1 MVDPVT
7 VEVIRNS
14 SIYIAEEMGIVLRNA
29 AYSPNIRDRMD
40 HSCAI
45 LLKSGEV
52 IAQAEH
58 IPVHLGSM
66 AVGVKNTISY
76 LKQIPIGL
84 EEGDVIVLND
94 PYIAGTHLNDI
105 TVIKPLFYKGDI
117 LGYVANK
124 AHHVDVGGMVPGSI
138 SGNARELVQEGVV
151 IPPMKLV
158 RRGELD
164 VSVLNMILSNV
175 RVPRYTR
182 GDLKAQIAALN
193 VGEKRLM
200 ELIDKYGVE
209 TVLEAWDR
217 TIDYTAN
224 YLRTKIKEIPSGSY
238 KAEDYMEMDDRLIT
252 IRTSVVVR
260 SDSMIVDFTGT
271 DKQVDMPINA
281 VYGVTVAATS
291 YAIKAALDPELPM
304 NYGFFKVV
312 RIEAQE
318 GTLVYPK
325 KPAPVAAGNVETSQ
339 RIAETVLKA
348 LSIPLR
354 GKIPA
359 ASHGSMN
366 NIMVGGVHEGKGWA
380 FYETIGGGM
389 GGRPGKDGVDGVHTH
404 MTNTMNTPIEV
415 IERECPILFVEYS
428 LRDDSGGPGQYRGGL
443 GITRAFKILSERAVL
458 SIATERVKLRPWGLE
473 GGLEGT
479 SGNHYVVKACGEVVK
494 LRSKD
499 TVELEKGDMVY
510 INTPGGGGYGRP
522 ELRDPELVLK
532 DVLDEKV
539 SLESARDFYKVVIRK
554 RRGSLVVDNEETAK
568 LRQEVRETDRDKR

>member
-1 MVDPVT
+1 MVLDPVT

-14 SIYIAEEMGIVLRNA
+14 SSYIAEEMGIVLRNS

-45 LLKSGEV
+45 MLENGEL

-66 AVGVKNTISY
+66 AVGVKNTIDY
-76 LKQIPIGL
+76 LQRSSIEL

-94 PYIAGTHLNDI
+94 PYIAGTHLNDV
-105 TVIKPLFYKGDI
+105 TMVKPLFHDGEIY
-117 LGYVANK
+117 GYVANK

-138 SGNARELVQEGVV
+138 SGNARELIQEGLVL
-151 IPPMKLV
+151 PPIKIV
-158 RRGELD
+158 RRGHMDL
-164 VSVLNMILSNV
+164 SILNLILSNV
-175 RVPRYTR
+175 RVTGYTR

-193 VGEKRLM
+193 VGEKRLKD
-200 ELIDKYGVE
+200 LIEKYGLDAV
-209 TVLEAWDR
+209 VEAWNR

-224 YLRTKIKEIPSGSY
+224 YMRKKLGEVPRGSY
-238 KAEDYMEMDDRLIT
+238 YAEDHMEADDSLLT
-252 IRTSVVVR
+252 IRARVSISR
-260 SDSMIVDFTGT
+260 EWLEVDFSET
-271 DKQVDMPINA
+271 DDQVDMPINA

-291 YAIKAALDPELPM
+291 YAVKASLDPDLPM

-312 RIEAQE
+312 RIKTRE
-318 GTLVYPK
+318 GTLVHPK

-339 RIAETVLKA
+339 RIAETVLRA
-348 LSIPLR
+348 LAKPLR
-354 GKIPA
+354 GRVPA

-366 NIMVGGVHEGKGWA
+366 NVMVGGVHEGKSWA

-389 GGRPGKDGVDGVHTH
+389 GARPGKDGVDGVHTH

-415 IERECPILFVEYS
+415 IERECPVLFIEYS

-443 GITRAFKILSERAVL
+443 GITRAFKVLSDRAIL

-473 GGLEGT
+473 GGIDGA
-479 SGNHYVVKACGEVVK
+479 SGHHYILRNGERIELKA
-494 LRSKD
+494 KD
-499 TVELEKGDMVY
+499 TIELRRGDVVF

-522 ELRDPELVLK
+522 DLRDPRLVMEDL
-532 DVLDEKV
+532 LDGKISKKAAE
-539 SLESARDFYKVVIRK
+539 EFYRIKA
-554 RRGSLVVDNEETAK
+554 E
-568 LRQEVRETDRDKR
+568 

>member
-7 VEVIRNS
+7 VEVIRS
-14 SIYIAEEMGIVLRNA
+14 SSSYIAEEMGIVLRNA

-45 LLKSGEV
+45 LLDNGEM

-66 AVGVKNTISY
+66 AVGVKNTIDY
-76 LKQIPIGL
+76 LQRSSVEL
-84 EEGDVIVLND
+84 EEGDIIVLND
-94 PYIAGTHLNDI
+94 PYIAGTHLNDV
-105 TVIKPLFYKGDI
+105 TMVKPLFHRGEI
-117 LGYVANK
+117 FGYVANK

-138 SGNARELVQEGVV
+138 SGSAKELIQEGLVL
-151 IPPMKLV
+151 PPLKIV
-158 RRGELD
+158 RKGQLD
-164 VSVLNMILSNV
+164 ISVLNLILSNV

-193 VGEKRLM
+193 VGERRLR
-200 ELIDKYGVE
+200 ELIDKYGLE
-209 TVLEAWDR
+209 TVTEAWNR

-224 YLRTKIKEIPSGSY
+224 YLRGKLKEVPPGLYS
-238 KAEDYMEMDDRLIT
+238 AEDYMEADDRLLA
-252 IRTSVVVR
+252 IRVR
-260 SDSMIVDFTGT
+260 VQLSKESIRVDFTET
-271 DKQVDMPINA
+271 DEQVDIPINA

-291 YAIKAALDPELPM
+291 YAIKAALDPNLPM

-312 RIEAQE
+312 RVEARE
-318 GTLVYPK
+318 GTLVHPK

-348 LSIPLR
+348 LAEPLR
-354 GKIPA
+354 GRIPA

-366 NIMVGGVHEGKGWA
+366 NVMVGGIHEGRSWA

-415 IERECPILFVEYS
+415 IERECPVLFVEYS

-443 GITRAFKILSERAVL
+443 GITRAFKILSDRAVL

-473 GGLEGT
+473 GGLEGKN
-479 SGNHYVVKACGEVVK
+479 GFHYVKRNGERIVLGAKA
-494 LRSKD
+494 
-499 TVELEKGDMVY
+499 TMELMKGDVVY
-510 INTPGGGGYGRP
+510 INTPGGGGYGDP
-522 ELRDPELVLK
+522 KFRDP
-532 DVLDEKV
+532 
-539 SLESARDFYKVVIRK
+539 
-554 RRGSLVVDNEETAK
+554 SLVKEDLLDGKISEETALK
-568 LRQEVRETDRDKR
+568 VYGLTI

>member
-7 VEVIRNS
+7 VEVIRS
-14 SIYIAEEMGIVLRNA
+14 SSSYIAEEMGIVLRNA

-45 LLKSGEV
+45 LLENGEM

-66 AVGVKNTISY
+66 AVGVKNTIDY
-76 LKQIPIGL
+76 LQRSSVEL
-84 EEGDVIVLND
+84 EEGDIIVLND
-94 PYIAGTHLNDI
+94 PYIAGTHLNDV
-105 TVIKPLFYKGDI
+105 TMVKPLFHRGEI
-117 LGYVANK
+117 FGYVANK

-138 SGNARELVQEGVV
+138 SGSAKELIQEGLVL
-151 IPPMKLV
+151 PPLKIV
-158 RRGELD
+158 RRGQLD
-164 VSVLNMILSNV
+164 ISVLNLILSNV

-193 VGEKRLM
+193 VGERRLR
-200 ELIDKYGVE
+200 ELIDKYGLE
-209 TVLEAWDR
+209 TVIEAWNR

-224 YLRTKIKEIPSGSY
+224 YLRGKLKEVPPGLYS
-238 KAEDYMEMDDRLIT
+238 AEDYMEADDGLLA
-252 IRTSVVVR
+252 IRVR
-260 SDSMIVDFTGT
+260 VQLSKESIMVDFTET
-271 DKQVDMPINA
+271 DEQVDIPINA

-291 YAIKAALDPELPM
+291 YAIKAALDPDLPM

-312 RIEAQE
+312 RVETRE
-318 GTLVYPK
+318 GTLVHPK

-348 LSIPLR
+348 LAEPLR
-354 GKIPA
+354 GRIPA

-366 NIMVGGVHEGKGWA
+366 NVMVGGIHEGRSWA

-415 IERECPILFVEYS
+415 IERECPVLFVEYS

-443 GITRAFKILSERAVL
+443 GITRAFKILSGRAVL

-473 GGLEGT
+473 GGLEGKN
-479 SGNHYVVKACGEVVK
+479 GFHYVERNGERIVLGAKA
-494 LRSKD
+494 
-499 TVELEKGDMVY
+499 TMELMKGDVVY
-510 INTPGGGGYGRP
+510 INTPGGGGYGDP
-522 ELRDPELVLK
+522 KLRDP
-532 DVLDEKV
+532 
-539 SLESARDFYKVVIRK
+539 
-554 RRGSLVVDNEETAK
+554 SLVKEDLLDGKISEETARK
-568 LRQEVRETDRDKR
+568 VYRLTI